1 MKKSVELYVGYSDN
15 TWNTMIVEVP
25 INTPYNALEHV
36 AEEEATKICWEKKK
50 RIVSFASICSTNP
63 EEFGE

>member
-1 MKKSVELYVGYSDN
+1 MKKSVEIHVGYSDY
-15 TWNTMIVEVP
+15 TWDTMVVEVP

-36 AEEEATKICWEKKK
+36 AEEEAGKICLEKEKK
-50 RIVSFASICSTNP
+50 IVSFASICSTDP

>member
-15 TWNTMIVEVP
+15 TWSTMVVEVP
-25 INTPYNALEHV
+25 INTPYNALEYV
-36 AEEEATKICWEKKK
+36 AGEEAGKICWKKERK
-50 RIVSFASICSTNP
+50 IVSFASICSTDP